1 MLPIDTVHANDW
13 NPNIVPE
20 HKRRAL
26 KNYIEKTGFVQ
37 PIIVRP
43 DKNSGYEITD
53 GQHRWEIM
61 KELDA
66 NEIPAIVLE
75 ENDVESKLRTV
86 AMDSLRGQFVPVKL
100 ANVIHDLNKTMSAK
114 EIEKLAGLE
123 EPEIS
128 DLLKLQKIPQDLSKD
143 LEQKILEEEARA
155 PVALTFIL
163 SHRKAE
169 ILNKQIDAWLKKNKD
184 KSRGDWL
191 WQITQKN

>member
-1 MLPIDTVHANDW
+1 
-13 NPNIVPE
+13 
-20 HKRRAL
+20 
-26 KNYIEKTGFVQ
+26 
-37 PIIVRP
+37 
-43 DKNSGYEITD
+43 
-53 GQHRWEIM
+53 
-61 KELDA
+61 
-66 NEIPAIVLE
+66 
-75 ENDVESKLRTV
+75 
-86 AMDSLRGQFVPVKL
+86 MDSLRGQFVPVKL

-169 ILNKQIDAWLKKNKD
+169 ILNKQIDAWLKKNRD
-184 KSRGDWL
+184 CNRGDWL
-191 WQITQKN
+191 WSIAGRRQKRRQI